1 MEYLLQILVTLVV
14 LYALARA
21 GTVLVSRFGLPGL
34 IGEIIM
40 GVVIANLVIG
50 DFSLMEFLDLGM
62 PAPGVEGDHGSGVYP
77 IVYAMAELG
86 VIFLLFTVGLETK
99 VNDLMK
105 SGKAAFFCALM
116 GVIVPFILGFALIMG
131 TEGNMNHALFLAA
144 AMVATSVGITARI
157 IKDLKLMDT
166 REARIIIAAA
176 VIDDVLGMIVLAIVK
191 GMAESG
197 ELSILNVASITLQ
210 AVVFVL
216 VVIAICKW
224 VIPRIYDYF
233 EDRKKAKEAA
243 GKVPFSTNKLVLAII
258 VCLAMAALAEFI
270 GLAAII
276 GAFLAGMMFADHAWE
291 WDLESKIDSISTF
304 LLSFFFLNV
313 GLQVDI
319 GTLGDTSVLVL
330 VVVVIILAV
339 ISKLVGCSLG
349 AKMGDRS
356 LDSSSLKIIG
366 FGMAPRGEV
375 GIIVAAIGLASG
387 AMSQDLYAVVVLM
400 SVITTII
407 APPIISKLFR
417 QKYHEEYKILPEDQ
431 I

>member
-349 AKMGDRS
+349 VKMGDRS

>member
-21 GTVLVSRFGLPGL
+21 GTVLVLRFGLPGL

-116 GVIVPFILGFALIMG
+116 GVIVPFVLGFALIMG